1 MGMTCFS
8 DGVWGPRR
16 GLHMEPLGRQ
26 DLASPGAAGTWP
38 LSPQPGRHPEPGSL
52 PLPTSQ
58 NIQLAAS
65 ARSARAY
72 LDELDSLREK
82 GSRVERLEME
92 LMRFR
97 EKLKDADFYKA
108 RMEVSCCPGG
118 GGGAAMPSQLPL
130 HQACLHDPWASLC
143 EWQE

>member
-1 MGMTCFS
+1 MTCFS
-8 DGVWGPRR
+8 DSVPGPRS

-26 DLASPGAAGTWP
+26 DPASPGAAGTWR
-38 LSPQPGRHPEPGSL
+38 LSPQPGRCPEPGSL

-108 RMEVSCCPGG
+108 RMEVSPSRAGGPRRSCPGG
-118 GGGAAMPSQLPL
+118 AGGAAMLPQLPL
-130 HQACLHDPWASLC
+130 HPGLSA
-143 EWQE
+143 